1 MKQKRQQ
8 SKIFEVNKKNIHTKL
23 NLDLVIIDY
32 K

>member
-8 SKIFEVNKKNIHTKL
+8 SKIFEVNKKNIQTKL